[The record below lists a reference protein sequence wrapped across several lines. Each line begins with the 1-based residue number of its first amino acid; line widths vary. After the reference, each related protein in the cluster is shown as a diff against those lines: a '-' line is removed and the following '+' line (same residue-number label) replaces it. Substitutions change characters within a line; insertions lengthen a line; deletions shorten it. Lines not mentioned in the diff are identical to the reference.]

1 MDKAI
6 QDKIQLKIHADEK
19 REKVEIMT
27 EENKNL
33 RMKLQDIDD
42 DNKRLK
48 KQIKGLQMTLEIKQ
62 NLAE

>member
-1 MDKAI
+1 MREHMDKAI

-33 RMKLQDIDD
+33 RMKL
-42 DNKRLK
+42 
-48 KQIKGLQMTLEIKQ
+48 
-62 NLAE
+62 